1 MFTWDHTSVLRWR
14 RDKRGLLWSGG
25 LAGLSNTP
33 NKPAFAFC
41 REVCFDKTAHVAK
54 HVWRH
59 ELGHLCALLLS
70 FQYFLMKRNLNKKQN
85 TETAHYLLIWKC
97 CSRPGRYASVVCSS
111 KHFGLANQSSLS
123 STILFGLYQNSILLV
138 LTLLKPQRALF

>member
-97 CSRPGRYASVVCSS
+97 CSRPGRYAAVVCSR
-111 KHFGLANQSSLS
+111 
-123 STILFGLYQNSILLV
+123 STLVWLIKVRCLLPFC
-138 LTLLKPQRALF
+138 LGFIRTAYCWY